1 MKYDMHVTFLVRK
14 NGQIGIDSSIC
25 SQSKNFEAQ
34 KLGEVMS
41 SFSLFIINLI
51 WLHWV
56 LLGQVMPLILI
67 LQLPKM
73 SVRVITHNLEIQNF
87 LFTPIINWKFYSCNN
102 CCSLSCGT
110 NSLKKT
116 QKKKAEKKNS
126 SHKNNIVLHIMLIDK
141 TLETKSSLN
150 WGIK

>member
-1 MKYDMHVTFLVRK
+1 MTCMWLFLVRK

-25 SQSKNFEAQ
+25 SQSKKFQGTEIEWGN
-34 KLGEVMS
+34 VT

-102 CCSLSCGT
+102 CCSLSCGA

-116 QKKKAEKKNS
+116 EKKAEKKNS
-126 SHKNNIVLHIMLIDK
+126 SHKNNIVLSIMLIDK

>member
-1 MKYDMHVTFLVRK
+1 MKYNIHVTFLVRK
-14 NGQIGIDSSIC
+14 NRQIGIDSSIC
-25 SQSKNFEAQ
+25 SQSKKFQGTEIGWGN
-34 KLGEVMS
+34 VT

-56 LLGQVMPLILI
+56 FLGQVMPLILI

-116 QKKKAEKKNS
+116 QKKKQKK
-126 SHKNNIVLHIMLIDK
+126 K
-141 TLETKSSLN
+141 TVHTRT
-150 WGIK
+150 I

>member
-25 SQSKNFEAQ
+25 SQSKNFKAQ

-116 QKKKAEKKNS
+116 QKKKQKK
-126 SHKNNIVLHIMLIDK
+126 K
-141 TLETKSSLN
+141 TVHTRTIYSY
-150 WGIK
+150 I

>member
-25 SQSKNFEAQ
+25 SQSKNFEKQ

-51 WLHWV
+51 WLDWV

-126 SHKNNIVLHIMLIDK
+126 SHKNNIVLHIILIDK